1 MGDGKVIINLQEIRA
16 QKILEEIRQDKI
28 MLEMANKNERE
39 YEEFLKKNNLEKNWD
54 TWDMFAEK
62 KWGY

>member
-1 MGDGKVIINLQEIRA
+1 MVIDLEEIRA
-16 QKILEEIRQDKI
+16 RKILEEIRQDKI